1 VAKPGASPA
10 SGMSGAGA
18 PRHAGN
24 FMKTCRLT
32 NLMIAKDFP
41 FMKDLQLI
49 RCKSF
54 MIMLLSVTG

>member
-1 VAKPGASPA
+1 
-10 SGMSGAGA
+10 MSGAGA

-24 FMKTCRLT
+24 FMKTCQLT
-32 NLMIAKDFP
+32 SLMIAKDFP